1 MTALATYIPDTGAG
15 VPVVAGLDEDTAG
28 VARFAGLVRVSA
40 RADACTCPHDC
51 DRDHPNE

>member
-1 MTALATYIPDTGAG
+1 MTALASYIPDTGAG
-15 VPVVAGLDEDTAG
+15 VPVVAGLDGAAAD

-40 RADACTCPHDC
+40 RVDACTCPHDC